1 MADEFLNPYTF
12 IPAFPREGLPE
23 PLGDAPPPARDR
35 LRRGCWT
42 GRIGVT
48 LTVRTPLLLLD
59 TARKSPLSD
68 AVDGAESAE
77 GHFVYPVR
85 LRDGRPHLPATSV
98 KGMLRSAYEAVTNS
112 RLGVFDGHDRPLGF
126 RRDAG
131 FALGMVP
138 VLVGT
143 GRVLY
148 EFQQA
153 ALRMYDSDGTS
164 IYPKDGQEAP
174 QHLERLRA
182 VVRRS
187 KNNGTEV
194 VRFVRK
200 GTEEVLTRGSGERIV
215 EGISFVTG
223 PNIERKT
230 CERFFYLEEGQT
242 PQKLELAPGL
252 WSELE
257 RRWSNLIADYRRAH
271 DDAEIFGRRRA
282 DGGVAGPGERIGDGP
297 GQLAWSP
304 HLYDAARQDIRGGRL
319 CYARKENGRVTALYP
334 VLVPRDLYPVSPR
347 ELLPDSLAP
356 ARRYDELSPAD
367 RVFGWVSPQGSGV
380 RPAAYRGRLR
390 IGPVTCEQN
399 ADAAVERFDGAGL
412 PIAILGQPRP
422 QQGRFYLAETA
433 DRPDRPVR
441 DGTPKEKLYR
451 PGRGLRGR
459 KAYWHHAG
467 LDPRQHWSEGQ
478 GLRDPAQVRIGSHY
492 REYRRSRAPYDENG
506 SPDAERK
513 RYRTTDEEQ
522 HDTQNRSVKGWV
534 RPGTTFRF
542 SVDVRDLDDLELGA
556 LAWLLALPPEH
567 FHRIGLGRP
576 LGFGSVR
583 LDIDAENTWLHSGGE
598 FADYYRSLSAS
609 LPSGD
614 GVKVL
619 EASREEFVRLVDSSH
634 QLVTVREAVLAVARG
649 NAELPVHYP
658 RTRPKWLAE
667 NIPAPPDPRGRT
679 YEWFTENE
687 RIAKDAPT
695 AGRGRSLPGVGDT
708 DTPLTTYLADEQR
721 EEGDDG
727 RSGRRKRSKSR

>member
-1 MADEFLNPYTF
+1 MTGEFLNPYTY
-12 IPAFPREGLPE
+12 IPAFPRERLPE
-23 PLGDAPPPARDR
+23 PLRDAAPPPRDR
-35 LRRGCWT
+35 LRRSCWT
-42 GRIGVT
+42 GRIGVA
-48 LTVRTPLLLLD
+48 LTVQTPLLLLD
-59 TARKSPLSD
+59 TARKSPLS
-68 AVDGAESAE
+68 GAGNSRDDENGSD
-77 GHFVYPVR
+77 GHFVYPVH

-98 KGMLRSAYEAVTNS
+98 KGMLRSAYEAITNS
-112 RLGVFDGHDRPLGF
+112 RLGVFEGHDSPLGF

-138 VLVGT
+138 VLVGAD
-143 GRVLY
+143 RVLY

-153 ALRMYDSDGTS
+153 TLRMYDEKGLSLFPRDGV
-164 IYPKDGQEAP
+164 EAP
-174 QHLERLRA
+174 RHLEKLRA
-182 VVRRS
+182 LVRRG
-187 KNNGTEV
+187 KNNQTEA
-194 VRFVRK
+194 VRFVR
-200 GTEEVLTRGSGERIV
+200 ESSPDVLRPGSGERLVKGLAFI
-215 EGISFVTG
+215 TG

-230 CERFFYLEEGQT
+230 CERFFYLEEGQK
-242 PQKLELAPGL
+242 PRKLEVAPEL

-257 RRWSNLIADYRRAH
+257 RRWNNLIADYRRAH
-271 DDAEIFGRRRA
+271 DDAELFGRRRA
-282 DGGVAGPGERIGDGP
+282 DGGVARPGERIGEGP

-367 RVFGWVSPQGSGV
+367 RVFGWVAPQGSGA

-390 IGPVTCEQN
+390 IGPVTCEES
-399 ADAAVERFDGAGL
+399 ADEAVERFDGAGI
-412 PIAILGQPRP
+412 PIAILGQPKP

-459 KAYWHHAG
+459 KVYWHHAG
-467 LDPRQHWSEGQ
+467 LDASRHWSEGQ
-478 GLRDPAQVRIGSHY
+478 GVRDPAQVRIGSHY

-506 SPDAERK
+506 SPDAEKK
-513 RYRTTDEEQ
+513 RYRTTGEEQ
-522 HDTQNRSVKGWV
+522 RNTQNRSVKGWV

-556 LAWLLALPPEH
+556 LVWLLTLPPGH
-567 FHRIGLGRP
+567 FHRLGLGRP

-583 LDIDAENTWLHSGGE
+583 IDIDAENTRLHSGEQYAG
-598 FADYYRSLSAS
+598 YYRSLSEP
-609 LPSGD
+609 LPDGD
-614 GVKVL
+614 GGKIL
-619 EASREEFVRLVDSSH
+619 EAAREAFVLLVESSD
-634 QLVTVREAVLAVARG
+634 QLVTVRDAVLAVARG
-649 NAELPVHYP
+649 NPELPVHYP
-658 RTRPKWLAE
+658 RTHPKWLPE

-687 RIAKDAPT
+687 RSGKAD
-695 AGRGRSLPGVGDT
+695 RGRSLPGLGAT
-708 DTPLTTYLADEQR
+708 DTPLTTYLADERR
-721 EEGDDG
+721 EDGDDG
-727 RSGRRKRSKSR
+727 RSGRPRRQRSR